1 MTRFI
6 RWALTFSC
14 VIGIAVP
21 AFSQSRNTGEIR
33 GTVTAAGAV
42 VAGATVTLINI
53 DTGVTKNFVT
63 NEDGLYDTVSTPAGR
78 YNISFTA
85 KGFKRLVRGP
95 ITLQVDVITED
106 ASLVVGAVTETV
118 TVEAG
123 GVPLLETET
132 SHLGTV
138 LEAKTVGELPQVGF
152 GITGNDWANFNVLLP
167 GASSSPTQPS
177 SEGSGSYNAGDAIAI
192 NGNLPNY
199 ANFLQDGGVVQLP
212 VSNNVDNTLFE
223 AIQEV
228 QINTSSFSAEYG
240 IGGAVFNQ
248 ITKSG
253 TNRFH
258 GSAYE
263 YWQNNYLN
271 AAPYFEVNGVPAK
284 PALLRY
290 DQWGGSIG
298 GPIIKNKLFFFFV
311 RDKIYLNGAAPP
323 SLGSTPTLAERGMG
337 TAYPGDFDFTS
348 VPCSTA
354 AGSPLPCLLYDPATT
369 TSNVATCASY
379 GVTIT
384 TGQSCRESFAQ
395 ENTGALAGLNVIP
408 AARLDPV
415 AANILTKLFPL
426 PNTGAPG
433 AVNNNFTTILPV
445 PEPTLRYFGRIDY
458 DISQKN
464 RLTFS
469 IGQKNTLEPM
479 KYGPFPC
486 PLNCFSGDVD
496 GYAVQATITSTITPT
511 LVNELRMAYT
521 KQGNWFIP
529 DSLGFNNLTT
539 LDLQYAKANVFPGI
553 NIGGAGL
560 CCSGGVQPGTNAI
573 YIENLYDPSDT
584 ITLIHGKHILHFG
597 VEVLM
602 GQPNVTPWGNVTAGN
617 FTFTGNY
624 TSQQTAPAGSTGAG
638 LADFLLGDVQNWNA
652 NNTAIQYGR
661 LKSPQLFVQDDIKVR
676 PNLTVNVGM
685 RYVATTGIT
694 EKYNSIG
701 GFDPNTTLVCSVDIN
716 GNPCGTANGSLGSMW
731 FAPQNDRTSLQKPIY
746 DIFLPRIGF
755 AWSIRND
762 TVVRGGFGMYSYN
775 FSDDD
780 YGNGLGL
787 GAPDQFSGSFSD
799 KSGGTGLPILSL
811 SACAST
817 GCPNPADPLLSYV
830 GGTKLASGYLNVTSP
845 SNQTY
850 VPYRVSPGRINQWQL
865 SVQHEFL
872 RDYMAEI
879 AYVGSHA
886 SNLQFGTDVN
896 QITSPTGLAD
906 IGAANALVQADRPF
920 PAWGSLTGYN
930 YDGISNYNAL
940 QASITKRYSNGL
952 LYSFNYTWSHFLD
965 DQDSGGWGS
974 RGGTQ
979 YWQIGNNAK
988 INYGNSNFDLPNMY
1002 KAYVSYEL
1010 PFGKGRTYLRGSTI
1024 LDEVVGG
1031 WRISGTMLTQSGN
1044 PFTVVNNTN
1053 SNAALTGCGTNV
1065 GGTATGGAVNNGCN
1079 WFPNV
1084 IASTHVSNPGPSEW
1098 FNTAAF
1104 ANAWTPGSGPFT
1116 FGNEGRNSLRGPR
1129 LTVFNMSFAKG
1140 FSFTEHVK
1148 LELRSDW
1155 VNIFN
1160 HPSLNIPGQSFGG
1173 SNFGEIS
1180 NATLGNGVT
1189 VGARTGQLSAKITF

>member
-6 RWALTFSC
+6 RWTLTFSC
-14 VIGIAVP
+14 VVGFVVP
-21 AFSQSRNTGEIR
+21 VLSQSRNTGEIR
-33 GTVTAAGAV
+33 GTVTAAGAAV
-42 VAGATVTLINI
+42 PGATVTLTNV
-53 DTGVTKNFVT
+53 DTGESKDFVT
-63 NEDGLYDTVSTPAGR
+63 NGDGLYDTVSTPAGR
-78 YNISFTA
+78 YNIAFTA

-106 ASLVVGAVTETV
+106 ASLEVGSVTETV
-118 TVEAG
+118 NVEAG
-123 GVPLLETET
+123 GAPLLETET
-132 SHLGTV
+132 SQLGTV
-138 LEAKTVGELPQVGF
+138 LESQTVSQLPQVGF
-152 GITGNDWANFNVLLP
+152 GITGNDWANFNILLP
-167 GASSSPTQPS
+167 GSSSAPTQPS
-177 SEGSGSYNAGDAIAI
+177 SEGSGAYNAGDAVSL

-223 AIQEV
+223 AVQEV

-263 YWQNNYLN
+263 YFQNDALN
-271 AAPYFEVNGVPAK
+271 AAPYFQVNGVPQK

-290 DQWGGSIG
+290 DEWGGSIG
-298 GPIIKNKLFFFFV
+298 GPIIKNRLFFFFV
-311 RDKIYLNGAAPP
+311 RDKIYENGAAPP
-323 SLGSTPTLAERGMG
+323 TLGNTPTLAERGMG
-337 TAYPGDFDFTS
+337 PLAPNLDFTA
-348 VPCSTA
+348 P
-354 AGSPLPCLLYDPATT
+354 GLPTLYDPATT
-369 TSNVATCASY
+369 VCSPGTPPVCTR
-379 GVTIT
+379 T
-384 TGQSCRESFAQ
+384 SFAA

-408 AARLDPV
+408 AKRLDPV
-415 AANILTKLFPL
+415 AAKMLSLFPL
-426 PNTGAPG
+426 PNTGGPA
-433 AVNNNFTTILPV
+433 ALDNNFTTTLPV

-458 DISQKN
+458 DISQKH

-479 KYGPFPC
+479 KYGPFAC

-496 GYAVQATITSTITPT
+496 GYAVQATITSQLKPT

-529 DSLGFNNLTT
+529 DSVGYNNQTELG
-539 LDLQYAKANVFPGI
+539 LQYAKANVFPSLSFQ
-553 NIGGAGL
+553 GAGL
-560 CCSGGVQPGTNAI
+560 CCSNGVAPGTNAV

-584 ITLIHGKHILHFG
+584 MTLIHGKHILHFG

-624 TSQQTAPAGSTGAG
+624 TALQTAPAGTTGAG

-661 LKSPQLFVQDDIKVR
+661 LKSPQLFVQDDYKIR
-676 PNLTVNVGM
+676 PNLTINLGL

-694 EKYNSIG
+694 EKYNSLG
-701 GFDPNTTLVCSVDIN
+701 GFDPNTTLVCTVDVN
-716 GNPCGTANGSLGSMW
+716 GNPCGAANGSLGSMW

-746 DIFLPRIGF
+746 DIFLPRVGF
-755 AWSIRND
+755 AWSIRDD
-762 TVVRGGFGMYSYN
+762 TVIRGGFGMYSYN

-799 KSGGTGLPILSL
+799 KSGGTGLPILTL
-811 SACAST
+811 SDSATVA
-817 GCPNPADPLLSYV
+817 NPLLSYV
-830 GGTKLASGYLNVTSP
+830 GGTKVASQYLNVTSP

-850 VPYRVSPGRINQWQL
+850 VPYRVPVGRINQWQL
-865 SVQHEFL
+865 SVQHEFAHN
-872 RDYMAEI
+872 YMASI
-879 AYVGSHA
+879 VYAGSHG

-896 QITSPTGLAD
+896 QITSAAGLAAV
-906 IGAANALVQADRPF
+906 GAAAALIQSDRPF
-920 PAWGSLTGYN
+920 PAWGSLQGYN
-930 YDGISNYNAL
+930 YDATSSYNSL
-940 QASITKRYSNGL
+940 QGTITRRFSDGL
-952 LYSFNYTWSHFLD
+952 QFSFNYVYSHFLD

-979 YWQIGNNAK
+979 YWQIGNDPSANH
-988 INYGNSNFDLPNMY
+988 GDSNFDVPNAY
-1002 KAYVSYEL
+1002 KGYASYEL
-1010 PFGKGRTYLRGSTI
+1010 PFGKGKPYLAGNSL

-1031 WRISGTMLTQSGN
+1031 FRISGTMITQSGN

-1053 SNAALTGCGTNV
+1053 SNASLTGCATNV
-1065 GGTATGGAVNNGCN
+1065 GGTSTGGAVNNGCN

-1084 IASTHVSNPGPSEW
+1084 IASTHVSNPNPSEW

-1104 ANAWTPGSGPFT
+1104 ANAWTAGSGLPFA

-1129 LTVFNMSFAKG
+1129 LTVFDMSFAKD

-1173 SNFGEIS
+1173 SNFGQI
-1180 NATLGNGVT
+1180 NDATLGSGVT
-1189 VGARTGQLSAKITF
+1189 VGARTGQLSARISF

>member
-6 RWALTFSC
+6 RWTLSFFSLIFLVAL
-14 VIGIAVP
+14 

-42 VAGATVTLINI
+42 VPGATVTLTNI
-53 DTGVTKNFVT
+53 DTGETKDFVT
-63 NEDGLYDTVSTPAGR
+63 NGDGIYDTVSTRAGN
-78 YNISFTA
+78 YTISFTA
-85 KGFKRLVRGP
+85 QGFKKLVRGP

-106 ASLVVGAVTETV
+106 ASLSVGTTTETV
-118 TVEAG
+118 NVEAG

-138 LEAKTVGELPQVGF
+138 LESKTVGELPQVGF
-152 GITGNDWANFNVLLP
+152 GITGNDWANFNILLP
-167 GASSSPTQPS
+167 GASSSPTMPS
-177 SEGSGSYNAGDAIAI
+177 SEGSGSYNAGDAISL

-199 ANFLQDGGVVQLP
+199 ANYLQDGGVVQLP

-223 AIQEV
+223 AVQEV

-263 YWQNNYLN
+263 YFQNNFLN
-271 AAPYFEVNGVPAK
+271 ASPYFDVNGVPQT

-290 DQWGGSIG
+290 DEWGGSIG

-311 RDKIYLNGAAPP
+311 RDKIYENGAAPAT
-323 SLGSTPTLAERGMG
+323 LGNTPTLAERGMG
-337 TAYPGDFDFTS
+337 PLGPNLDF
-348 VPCSTA
+348 TA
-354 AGSPLPCLLYDPATT
+354 AGLPTLYDPASCGTPG
-369 TSNVATCASY
+369 CAR
-379 GVTIT
+379 T
-384 TGQSCRESFAQ
+384 SFAA
-395 ENTGALAGLNVIP
+395 ENTGPLAGLNVIP

-415 AANILTKLFPL
+415 AAKVLGLYPL
-426 PNTGAPG
+426 PNTGG
-433 AVNNNFTTILPV
+433 AGALDDNFTTILPV
-445 PEPTLRYFGRIDY
+445 PEPTLRYFGRLDY
-458 DISQKN
+458 DLSQKN
-464 RLTFS
+464 RLIFS

-496 GYAVQATITSTITPT
+496 GYAVQATVTSEISPT
-511 LVNELRMAYT
+511 LVNEFRMAYT

-529 DSLGFNNLTT
+529 DSLGYNNETSLG
-539 LDLQYAKANVFPGI
+539 LQYAKANVFPQI
-553 NIGGAGL
+553 NINGAGL
-560 CCSGGVQPGTNAI
+560 CCSGGVAPGTNAI

-584 ITLIHGKHILHFG
+584 VTLIHGKHILHFG

-617 FTFTGNY
+617 FTFSGNY
-624 TSQQTAPAGSTGAG
+624 TAQNGAAAGTTGAG

-652 NNTAIQYGR
+652 NNTGIQYGR
-661 LKSPQLFVQDDIKVR
+661 LKSPQLFAQDDFKVR
-676 PNLTVNVGM
+676 PNLTVNLGL

-701 GFDPNTTLVCSVDIN
+701 GFDPNLTLVCTPTAANNYCIEEPSGIS
-716 GNPCGTANGSLGSMW
+716 ANGQLGSLW
-731 FAPQNDRTSLQKPIY
+731 FAPQNNRTSLQKPIR
-746 DIFLPRIGF
+746 DIFLPRVGF

-780 YGNGLGL
+780 YGNGLGFGSPTAL
-787 GAPDQFSGSFSD
+787 SGSASD
-799 KSGGTGLPILSL
+799 VNAGTGPTPLVTLSE
-811 SACAST
+811 SAAAANSVLT
-817 GCPNPADPLLSYV
+817 YV
-830 GGTKLASGYLNVTSP
+830 GASKNVNSYLNIASP
-845 SNQTY
+845 SGQTF
-850 VPYRVSPGRINQWQL
+850 VPYNVSPGHINQWQL
-865 SVQHEFL
+865 SVEHQFG
-872 RDYMAEI
+872 RDYMASI

-886 SNLQFGTDVN
+886 SNLQTGTDVN
-896 QITSPTGLAD
+896 QITSAAGLAA
-906 IGAANALVQADRPF
+906 IGAETTPTLIQANRPF
-920 PAWGSLTGYN
+920 PAWGSLQGFN
-930 YDGISNYNAL
+930 YDGISNYNGL
-940 QASITKRYSNGL
+940 QTSINKRFSNGL
-952 LYSFNYTWSHFLD
+952 LFSFNYVWSRFLD

-979 YWQIGNNAK
+979 YWQVANNPK
-988 INYGNSNFDLPNMY
+988 LTYGDSNFDIPNAY
-1002 KAYVSYEL
+1002 KGYVSYEL
-1010 PFGKGRTYLRGSTI
+1010 PFGKGKAYLHGNA
-1024 LDEVVGG
+1024 LEDEVVGG
-1031 WRISGTMLTQSGN
+1031 WRISGTMITQSGN

-1053 SNAALTGCGTNV
+1053 SNSSYTGCATNV
-1065 GGTATGGAVNNGCN
+1065 GGTATGGDVNNGCN

-1084 IASTHVSNPGPSEW
+1084 TASTHVSSPNPSEW

-1104 ANAWTPGSGPFT
+1104 ANAWTPGSGVPFA

-1129 LTVFNMSFAKG
+1129 LTVFDMSFAKD

-1155 VNIFN
+1155 VNVFN
-1160 HPSLNIPGQSFGG
+1160 HPSLNLPGQSFGG
-1173 SNFGEIS
+1173 SNFGEI
-1180 NATLGNGVT
+1180 NDATLGSGVT
-1189 VGARTGQLSAKITF
+1189 VGARTGQLSARISF